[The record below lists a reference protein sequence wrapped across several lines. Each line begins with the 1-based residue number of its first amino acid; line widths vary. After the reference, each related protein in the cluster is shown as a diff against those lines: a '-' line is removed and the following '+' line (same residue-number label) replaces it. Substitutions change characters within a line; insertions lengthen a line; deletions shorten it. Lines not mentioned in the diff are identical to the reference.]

1 MKAIAILALAV
12 ALEAGFLLTVAIPA
26 PTLAKAQAAMKHRVV
41 ELARGVHPGTSSA
54 ASRS

>member
-12 ALEAGFLLTVAIPA
+12 ALEAGFLLTTAVPA
-26 PTLAKAQAAMKHRVV
+26 PTLARAQAAVTHRVV
-41 ELARGVHPGTSSA
+41 ELARAVRPDTTR